1 MAGWPPER
9 QVFVTVGTTE
19 FDALIEAVDSDAA
32 HAALAALGY
41 TRVLFQVGRGSA
53 RPRGPAGSRSSRL
66 PTACFDFAP
75 SLDEH
80 VGASAL
86 VISHAGAG
94 SIMDALERKKPLVVV
109 VNDGLMDNHQTELAD
124 VRSSSERARS
134 PLLISLC
141 APPRLRFLTI
151 LPARVVFSRTR
162 AGARRARP
170 SARDDPARARGDA
183 RGRAAR
189 RIPERAQAV
198 SDRRSRRLPPARR
211 RGDRG
216 HFDGPK
222 SERSCAAPRA
232 RARRAGARDRAELVA
247 TAV

>member
-94 SIMDALERKKPLVVV
+94 SIMDALGRRKPLVKPMGVGIDHQEPAV
-109 VNDGLMDNHQTELAD
+109 GGL
-124 VRSSSERARS
+124 ERACGT
-134 PLLISLC
+134 LLGQRIWPNPG
-141 APPRLRFLTI
+141 ANVTGGKEVVEIQPHQRHTRLQH
-151 LPARVVFSRTR
+151 
-162 AGARRARP
+162 
-170 SARDDPARARGDA
+170 GDV
-183 RGRAAR
+183 
-189 RIPERAQAV
+189 Q
-198 SDRRSRRLPPARR
+198 
-211 RGDRG
+211 
-216 HFDGPK
+216 K
-222 SERSCAAPRA
+222 
-232 RARRAGARDRAELVA
+232 
-247 TAV
+247 

>member
-80 VGASAL
+80 VCASAL

-94 SIMDALERKKPLVVV
+94 SIMDALGRRKPLVVV
-109 VNDGLMDNHQTELAD
+109 ANDALMDNHQTELAD
-124 VRSSSERARS
+124 VRSSERARS
-134 PLLISLC
+134 VSLRTP
-141 APPRLRFLTI
+141 AFAFPHDPPGTRRI
-151 LPARVVFSRTR
+151 LANPRRSSPSAAICSRR
-162 AGARRARP
+162 RRASSR
-170 SARDDPARARGDA
+170 
-183 RGRAAR
+183 
-189 RIPERAQAV
+189 
-198 SDRRSRRLPPARR
+198 RRSRP
-211 RGDRG
+211 RGETN
-216 HFDGPK
+216 P
-222 SERSCAAPRA
+222 
-232 RARRAGARDRAELVA
+232 
-247 TAV
+247 

>member
-94 SIMDALERKKPLVVV
+94 SIMDALGRRKPLVVV
-109 VNDGLMDNHQTELAD
+109 ANDALMDNHQTELAD

-134 PLLISLC
+134 ASHLSLRTP
-141 APPRLRFLTI
+141 AFAFPHDPPGTRRI
-151 LPARVVFSRTR
+151 LANP
-162 AGARRARP
+162 RRSSP
-170 SARDDPARARGDA
+170 SAAICSRRPRASSR
-183 RGRAAR
+183 
-189 RIPERAQAV
+189 
-198 SDRRSRRLPPARR
+198 RRSRP
-211 RGDRG
+211 RGETN
-216 HFDGPK
+216 P
-222 SERSCAAPRA
+222 
-232 RARRAGARDRAELVA
+232 
-247 TAV
+247 

>member
-1 MAGWPPER
+1 MMPPER

-19 FDALIEAVDSDAA
+19 FDALVEAADSDAT

-80 VGASAL
+80 VCASAL

-94 SIMDALERKKPLVVV
+94 SIMDALGRRKPLVVV

-124 VRSSSERARS
+124 VRGSERAPVPFFIALSRPRHRPRS
-134 PLLISLC
+134 HVSSPQLPRISHL
-141 APPRLRFLTI
+141 
-151 LPARVVFSRTR
+151 SRTLPPPPR
-162 AGARRARP
+162 AGAR
-170 SARDDPARARGDA
+170 
-183 RGRAAR
+183 
-189 RIPERAQAV
+189 
-198 SDRRSRRLPPARR
+198 
-211 RGDRG
+211 
-216 HFDGPK
+216 
-222 SERSCAAPRA
+222 
-232 RARRAGARDRAELVA
+232 
-247 TAV
+247 

>member
-1 MAGWPPER
+1 MMPPER

-19 FDALIEAVDSDAA
+19 FDALVEAADSDAT

-80 VGASAL
+80 VCASAL

-94 SIMDALERKKPLVVV
+94 SIMDALGRRKPLVVV
-109 VNDGLMDNHQTELAD
+109 ANDALMDNHQTELAD

-134 PLLISLC
+134 VFFISLC
-141 APPRLRFLTI
+141 APPAFAFPHDPPGTRRI
-151 LPARVVFSRTR
+151 LANP
-162 AGARRARP
+162 RRSSP
-170 SARDDPARARGDA
+170 SAAICSRRPRASSR
-183 RGRAAR
+183 
-189 RIPERAQAV
+189 
-198 SDRRSRRLPPARR
+198 RRSRP
-211 RGDRG
+211 RGETN
-216 HFDGPK
+216 P
-222 SERSCAAPRA
+222 
-232 RARRAGARDRAELVA
+232 
-247 TAV
+247 

>member
-94 SIMDALERKKPLVVV
+94 SIMDALGRRKPLVVV
-109 VNDGLMDNHQTELAD
+109 ANDALMDNHQTELAD

-134 PLLISLC
+134 
-141 APPRLRFLTI
+141 
-151 LPARVVFSRTR
+151 VFSSL
-162 AGARRARP
+162 
-170 SARDDPARARGDA
+170 SAHPRVCVSSRSSRHASYSREPAQELAERGHLLA
-183 RGRAAR
+183 TTPRELAATLEAAR
-189 RIPERAQAV
+189 RDESLSALKPYPTVDLDAFP
-198 SDRRSRRLPPARR
+198 RLVDEVTADISTARNPS
-211 RGDRG
+211 GLVL
-216 HFDGPK
+216 PL
-222 SERSCAAPRA
+222 ALAL
-232 RARRAGARDRAELVA
+232 GALALGIA
-247 TAV
+247 LS

>member
-1 MAGWPPER
+1 MMPPER

-19 FDALIEAVDSDAA
+19 FDALVEAADSDAT

-80 VGASAL
+80 VCASAL

-94 SIMDALERKKPLVVV
+94 SIMDALGRRKPLVVV

-124 VRSSSERARS
+124 VRGSERA
-134 PLLISLC
+134 PVPFAFFCFKLLFFVPQSGGKAHAVVGLIARLGELSALC
-141 APPRLRFLTI
+141 
-151 LPARVVFSRTR
+151 V
-162 AGARRARP
+162 
-170 SARDDPARARGDA
+170 
-183 RGRAAR
+183 
-189 RIPERAQAV
+189 
-198 SDRRSRRLPPARR
+198 
-211 RGDRG
+211 
-216 HFDGPK
+216 
-222 SERSCAAPRA
+222 CAAVA
-232 RARRAGARDRAELVA
+232 VGWWLLWDAAFRRYAPL
-247 TAV
+247 